1 MNQKDKENLAA
12 SIFGAHQELEN
23 VFICENGIA
32 FRTEKEAK
40 DYSKPKNLKYEEFE
54 RGEVLENVV
63 NYEKEVAKKEVD
75 EKKTAQKD
83 SANQRGK
90 STKK

>member
-40 DYSKPKNLKYEEFE
+40 DYAKPKNLKYEEFE
-54 RGEVLENVV
+54 RGAVLENV
-63 NYEKEVAKKEVD
+63 NSEKEVAKKDAD
-75 EKKTAQKD
+75 EKKTAQND
-83 SANQRGK
+83 SANKSGK